1 MGFWPKSQKTPP
13 ETPKKA
19 IFVAKNAIFIF
30 GQKPT
35 FLAKIAKNP
44 ARKNRTFYTLRTRGP
59 FLAIFG
65 HFWPL
70 LKIRFWPI
78 FGHFCPKLLTK
89 FFAIHTT
96 FAPKLPEILPKYLD
110 SLKFSLRFRALF
122 IAKSIGEGLLK

>member
-44 ARKNRTFYTLRTRGP
+44 ARKIRAFYTLRTRGP

-78 FGHFCPKLLTK
+78 FGQFLSIFGQNAQQKFSPFTPLLLQNCPKLWQNIS
-89 FFAIHTT
+89 IH
-96 FAPKLPEILPKYLD
+96 
-110 SLKFSLRFRALF
+110 
-122 IAKSIGEGLLK
+122 